1 MNPRTFRRIPA
12 RIAFFEGENGGGS
25 SAPAETSAE
34 TPAEEPGT
42 ETPAETPA
50 EEEAPGEGEGEGEG
64 ESVDDLPAWAQARL
78 RRLGNE
84 NAARRKANEELT
96 AKLAGAKTTE
106 EFEAAVTE
114 LRNANAS
121 LEREAKLATVAHT
134 HTLSAEALTLLEDV
148 PTDKLE
154 ARAKALA
161 TLFGSPAT
169 TSRTPSGGLVPDDD
183 DEGFD
188 PVKAAAEAR
197 RRRY

>member
-12 RIAFFEGENGGGS
+12 RIAFIDGDEGGGS
-25 SAPAETSAE
+25 SAPAETPAE
-34 TPAEEPGT
+34 TPAEGQST

-50 EEEAPGEGEGEGEG
+50 EEPAEEEKPKAEEDAGDVEG
-64 ESVDDLPAWAQARL
+64 LPAWAQSEIRRL
-78 RRLGNE
+78 RNE
-84 NAARRKANEELT
+84 AAARRKANEELNT
-96 AKLAGAKTTE
+96 KLVGAKSAE
-106 EFEAAVTE
+106 EFETAVSE
-114 LRNANAS
+114 LREANAT
-121 LEREAKLATVAHT
+121 LEREAALAKVAHA
-134 HTLSAEALTLLEDV
+134 HTLSDEAMTLLEDV

-161 TLFGSPAT
+161 TLFGSPT
-169 TSRTPSGGLVPDDD
+169 TTRTPSGGLVPDDD